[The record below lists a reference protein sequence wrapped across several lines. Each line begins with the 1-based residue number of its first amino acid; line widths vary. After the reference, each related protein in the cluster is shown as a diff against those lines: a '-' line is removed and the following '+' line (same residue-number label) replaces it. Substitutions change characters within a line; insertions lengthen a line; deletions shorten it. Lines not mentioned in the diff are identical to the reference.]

1 MIDPAQH
8 LPRVFQNNLH
18 RLFER
23 VVAPSMLGLGE
34 LLKWDMGTLDT
45 LAAGLDRA
53 EAQVDAYTRNEAA
66 KAFILVLSALFE
78 RQLRQWAFHLFIQP
92 RKPDVQTQPLPA
104 LLSDC
109 MREIGMDANS
119 LAISDVLVEGHR
131 VANIVRHGDGKASA
145 ELKRAAARLWDQD
158 PTAYVDINPGPSPDS
173 ALLVIS
179 DEYLKDYARAG
190 LRFWG
195 RADRMPGAVE
205 YPPF

>member
-1 MIDPAQH
+1 MIEPAQH

-18 RLFER
+18 RLFES
-23 VVAPSMLGLGE
+23 VVMPSMVGLRE
-34 LLKWDMGTLDT
+34 LQKWDMGTPDT
-45 LAAGLDRA
+45 LAADWIARKPKSMPIHA
-53 EAQVDAYTRNEAA
+53 TRPPRRSSWCCLH
-66 KAFILVLSALFE
+66 FSSASCANG
-78 RQLRQWAFHLFIQP
+78 AFHLFIQP
-92 RKPDVQTQPLPA
+92 RKPDAQTQPLPA
-104 LLSDC
+104 LLGDC
-109 MREIGMDANS
+109 MREIGMDAS
-119 LAISDVLVEGHR
+119 SQAIPDVLVEGHR

-179 DEYLKDYARAG
+179 DECLKDYARAG

-195 RADRMPGAVE
+195 RADRKPGATE